1 MAHFFKKE
9 KDGKRN
15 ERLGQERERI
25 GTEVKR
31 KRTKERKRVRE
42 REKDEGIIIRTKLRM
57 NIGVKSK
64 NER

>member
-1 MAHFFKKE
+1 M
-9 KDGKRN
+9 
-15 ERLGQERERI
+15 LGQERERI

-57 NIGVKSK
+57 NIWC
-64 NER
+64 